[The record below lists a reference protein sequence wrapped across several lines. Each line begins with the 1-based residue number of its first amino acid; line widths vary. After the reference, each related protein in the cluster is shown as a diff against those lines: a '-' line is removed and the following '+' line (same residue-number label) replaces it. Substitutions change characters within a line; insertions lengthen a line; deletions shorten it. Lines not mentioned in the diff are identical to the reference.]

1 MENKKNI
8 LILGI
13 GNILLKDE
21 GIGVHVVNKLKEMQL
36 PPDVEVMDGGTS
48 GIDLLYY
55 IEGRKKVI
63 VIDTVMAGEP
73 PGTMYRFT
81 DKDLV
86 MKKSVLRSAHGID
99 ITDVIK
105 TAEFFGT
112 KPEEIVFIGVE
123 PEVIDEGLELSPLL
137 AKRIDPLIK
146 LVMEEIKGN

>member
-36 PPDVEVMDGGTS
+36 PPDVEVMDGGTL

-55 IEGRKKVI
+55 IEGRKKVV
-63 VIDTVMAGEP
+63 VIDTVTAGEP

-81 DKDLV
+81 DK
-86 MKKSVLRSAHGID
+86 RPRN
-99 ITDVIK
+99 
-105 TAEFFGT
+105 E
-112 KPEEIVFIGVE
+112 
-123 PEVIDEGLELSPLL
+123 
-137 AKRIDPLIK
+137 KRRIPFCPRY
-146 LVMEEIKGN
+146 

>member
-1 MENKKNI
+1 MENIKNI

-36 PPDVEVMDGGTS
+36 PPDVEIMDGGTL
-48 GIDLLYY
+48 GIDLLFY

-63 VIDTVMAGEP
+63 VIDTVKAGEP

-86 MKKSVLRSAHGID
+86 MKKGTLRSAHGID
-99 ITDVIK
+99 FTDVIRA
-105 TAEFFGT
+105 AEFLGT

-123 PEVIDEGLELSPLL
+123 PEIIDEGLELSPLL
-137 AKRIDPLIK
+137 SKRIDPLIK
-146 LVMEEIKGN
+146 LVMEEIKAN

>member
-1 MENKKNI
+1 MGNIKDI

-36 PPDVEVMDGGTS
+36 PPDVEVMDGGTL
-48 GIDLLYY
+48 GIDLLFY

-63 VIDTVMAGEP
+63 VIDTVKAGEP

-81 DKDLV
+81 DKDLII
-86 MKKSVLRSAHGID
+86 KKGALRSAHGID
-99 ITDVIK
+99 FTDVIK
-105 TAEFFGT
+105 AAEFLGT

-123 PEVIDEGLELSPLL
+123 PEIIDEGLELSPLL
-137 AKRIDPLIK
+137 SKRIDPLIK